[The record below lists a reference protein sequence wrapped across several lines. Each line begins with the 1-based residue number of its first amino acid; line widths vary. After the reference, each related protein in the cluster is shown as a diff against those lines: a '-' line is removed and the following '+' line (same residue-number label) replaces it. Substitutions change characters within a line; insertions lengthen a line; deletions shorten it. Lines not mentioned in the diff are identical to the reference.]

1 MSEVGKMI
9 LDISNAKGKPI
20 VKILKHT
27 CCA

>member
-1 MSEVGKMI
+1 MSQVGEMI

-20 VKILKHT
+20 VKILKRT